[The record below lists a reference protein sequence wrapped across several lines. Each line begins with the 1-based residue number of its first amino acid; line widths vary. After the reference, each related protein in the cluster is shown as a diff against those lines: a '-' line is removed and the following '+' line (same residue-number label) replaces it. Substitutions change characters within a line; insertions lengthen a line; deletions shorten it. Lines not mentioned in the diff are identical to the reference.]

1 MTRKNIIEIRAEQAG
16 IPPSDYLRRVISE
29 SGGKLVAV
37 AEHIGVT
44 PARITQ
50 LMRQYGLNTHHASAF
65 EWRGTIDTMSGHCA
79 RYGLSDGNARVIR
92 SRYRMS
98 PPEVLDKLLAIRERK
113 EARRLAP

>member
-16 IPPSDYLRRVISE
+16 LPPADYLRRVIAE
-29 SGGKLVAV
+29 SGGKLVMV
-37 AEHIGVT
+37 AERIGVT

-50 LMRQYGLNTHHASAF
+50 LMRQYGISTHHASAF
-65 EWRGTIDTMSGHCA
+65 EWRGTMDTMSGHCA

-98 PPEVLDKLLAIRERK
+98 PVDALEKLLAIKIKRQT
-113 EARRLAP
+113 AR